1 MEEPSIWGKPIVN
14 YTRVFD
20 STEIRVLDG
29 SVGKESSCN
38 AGDTGELK
46 IFIRI

>member
-1 MEEPSIWGKPIVN
+1 MGEPSIWGKPIVN

-29 SVGKESSCN
+29 SVGKESCN
-38 AGDTGELK
+38 AGD
-46 IFIRI
+46 I